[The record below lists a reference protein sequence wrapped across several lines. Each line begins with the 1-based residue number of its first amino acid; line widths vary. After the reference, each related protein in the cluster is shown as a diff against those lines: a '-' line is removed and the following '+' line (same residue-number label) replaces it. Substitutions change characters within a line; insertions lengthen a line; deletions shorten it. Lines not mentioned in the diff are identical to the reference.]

1 MDYVLRYVLPSLL
14 GNFISGID
22 KNNMRTSFF
31 SGKVSLEK
39 VFLNPNLL
47 KSLQIPVKIVFSDIG
62 KLELKIPWM
71 KRLKEPI
78 EIYLEDV
85 CILLESVESMEDF
98 DIAAERVRFLE
109 RLTEQISEKIKTID
123 ESSQSK
129 EGGSLSY
136 YKVLILDNFQVI
148 LPTFLTF
155 S

>member
-22 KNNMRTSFF
+22 KNNMRTKFF

-85 CILLESVESMEDF
+85 CVLLEAVESMEDY
-98 DIAAERVRFLE
+98 DIVSERISFLD
-109 RLTEQISEKIKTID
+109 RLTEQIMTKVKSLD
-123 ESSQSK
+123 ESAKNK

-136 YKVLILDNFQVI
+136 YKVLILDNFQVKSSF
-148 LPTFLTF
+148 FLTF